1 MLSLSSVACMI
12 PGTMSDGAMLA
23 IERFLVLAEFTEGV
37 TFCGDESGSCW
48 SALSRLLAMV
58 GLEAAK
64 FAASGV
70 SSGVSSVAS
79 DLSRDF
85 MVITLVCEIAS
96 VSTERPDPGTPDLY
110 RLRRDHAT
118 FTVLAFLLRSIS
130 TFGPPVSPTRSS
142 AIRMSWLETQYLG
155 YLGCLEKFSYA
166 LSLAL
171 GRNHPEVSKIGRK
184 FCSRRIGSL
193 ATND

>member
-12 PGTMSDGAMLA
+12 PGKMSDGATLA
-23 IERFLVLAEFTEGV
+23 IERFLVLAEFAEGV
-37 TFCGDESGSCW
+37 TFCGDGSGSCW
-48 SALSRLLAMV
+48 SAFSRLLAMV

-64 FAASGV
+64 FGASGV
-70 SSGVSSVAS
+70 
-79 DLSRDF
+79 SRDF
-85 MVITLVCEIAS
+85 MVITLLVCEIAS

-142 AIRMSWLETQYLG
+142 AIRMSWLETQHLG
-155 YLGCLEKFSYA
+155 YLGCLEKFSYT

-171 GRNHPEVSKIGRK
+171 
-184 FCSRRIGSL
+184 
-193 ATND
+193 